1 MSAPRDWLQAH
12 AGHQGDECLPWP
24 FGIIDGYAVFAE
36 AKQTR
41 YAHRVMCEIVKG
53 PAPSPQHLAAR
64 SCGRNGVPCV
74 HPGHLSWKSRSQI
87 RKEEAAA
94 QRAGPRKKRRWKLTR
109 EQTIKV
115 RELKGKKS
123 QRAIGAM
130 FGIRQQTVA
139 YLQQQ
144 TFYRSPE
151 RERIHAALEATAAP
165 MSIREVM
172 KAAGVSYWCATNV
185 LRKLTLEATVV
196 RFRRGRYRAPLTAQL
211 MRKVTTAVRSA
222 VPTAMPRHIRD
233 EVIQE
238 VLLAF
243 MEGTASL
250 ARLGADVERARRK
263 YWRAYPGKFGPR
275 SLDAPMRDG
284 CTLHDTLAA
293 PQ

>member
-1 MSAPRDWLQAH
+1 MKQNPRDWLADH
-12 AGHQGDECLPWP
+12 VDHQGDDCLAWP
-24 FGIIDGYAVFAE
+24 FGIIDGYATFSE
-36 AKQTR
+36 AKTTR
-41 YAHRVMCEIVKG
+41 YAHRIMCEMVNG
-53 PAPSPQHLAAR
+53 PAPSRQHLAAR
-64 SCGRNGVPCV
+64 SCGRNGIACV
-74 HPGHLSWKSRSQI
+74 NPNHLSWKTRSEV
-87 RKEEAAA
+87 RREEAAA

-139 YLQQQ
+139 YLQRQ

-165 MSIREVM
+165 MTIREVM

-185 LRKLTLEATVV
+185 LHKLTRERTVV
-196 RFRRGRYRAPLTAQL
+196 RFRRGRYRAPLTTAM
-211 MRKVTTAVRSA
+211 MRKVTVAVRSA
-222 VPTAMPRHIRD
+222 VPVTMPREMRD

-238 VLLAF
+238 MLLAF

-250 ARLGADVERARRK
+250 ERLPADVKKALRN
-263 YWRAYPGKFGPR
+263 YWRSYPGKFGPL
-275 SLDAPMRDG
+275 SLDARVRG
-284 CTLHDTLAA
+284 GRTLGEALGV
-293 PQ
+293 